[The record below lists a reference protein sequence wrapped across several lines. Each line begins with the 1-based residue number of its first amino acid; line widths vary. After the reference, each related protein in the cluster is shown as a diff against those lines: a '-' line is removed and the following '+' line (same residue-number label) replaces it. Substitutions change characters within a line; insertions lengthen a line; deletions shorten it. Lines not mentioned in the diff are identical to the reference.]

1 MSRVVKDA
9 DVRREELLDTALA
22 LFLEHGYERTSV
34 EQITTA
40 VGVAKGTFYHYFA
53 TKQELLERLVERF
66 TDDLFAE
73 GERAVARQDGS
84 AVDRL
89 RDFIVASSETK
100 IGRKDETLML
110 TRPLFTPENE
120 ALLNRLV
127 ASWIDRTRPTMRGI
141 IEQGCAEG
149 SFNVPDAAAMTEV
162 WLSLW
167 YGYGIR
173 ISRLYFAAQDDP
185 ERIEEVVAAANVLQ
199 VAQERILG
207 LAPGSLDMN
216 MAATL
221 RSVLS
226 ER

>member
-9 DVRREELLDTALA
+9 DVRRVELLDTALT

-34 EQITTA
+34 EQITLA

-53 TKQELLERLVERF
+53 TKQELLEQLVERF

-73 GERAVARQDGS
+73 AERAIAGHAGTALDK
-84 AVDRL
+84 L
-89 RDFIVASSETK
+89 RAFMVASAETK
-100 IGRKDETLML
+100 LGRKDETLML

-120 ALLNRLV
+120 PLLNHLV
-127 ASWIDRTRPTMRGI
+127 DGWIERTRPLMREI
-141 IEQGCAEG
+141 VEQGCAEG
-149 SFNVPDAAAMTEV
+149 TFDVPDAAAMTEV

-185 ERIEEVVAAANVLQ
+185 ACIDDVVTAANVLQ

-207 LAPGSLDMN
+207 LVPGSLDLN
-216 MAATL
+216 MTATL
-221 RSVLS
+221 RSVLD
-226 ER
+226 EH